1 MIITREK
8 ISSEI
13 TVLNDVQLRQVAE
26 FLDYL
31 KFKEKTKRPRQFD
44 ESQIAKLYQEF
55 GEEED
60 RELAE
65 SGLAE
70 YAEKLTFEDAKK

>member
-1 MIITREK
+1 MVITKEKVSSDIIN
-8 ISSEI
+8 
-13 TVLNDVQLRQVAE
+13 LNDVQLRQVAE

-31 KFKEKTKRPRQFD
+31 KFKEKSKRARQFD
-44 ESQIAKLYQEF
+44 ESEIAKLYQEF
-55 GEEED
+55 EVED

-70 YAEKLTFEDAKK
+70 YAENLNFEDKK